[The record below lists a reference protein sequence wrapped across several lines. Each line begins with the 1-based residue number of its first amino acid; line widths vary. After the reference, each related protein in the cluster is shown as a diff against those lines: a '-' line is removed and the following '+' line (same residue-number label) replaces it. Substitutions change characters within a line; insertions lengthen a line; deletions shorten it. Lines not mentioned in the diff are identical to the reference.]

1 MRGLQPWDWGLRLQ
15 NRVSGIWTSQLRKG
29 GDQVSSPLVAS
40 FPASVCRLAAYFPN
54 IFEKNP
60 CFLIFS
66 SRKDPSRFASAC
78 GVPPLPPLPPM
89 RTISCKKGD
98 FT

>member
-1 MRGLQPWDWGLRLQ
+1 MRGFQPRDWGLRLQ
-15 NRVSGIWTSQLRKG
+15 NRVSCLRPCGYAKG
-29 GDQVSSPLVAS
+29 ATRLSSSLVA
-40 FPASVCRLAAYFPN
+40 PLLASACRLAAYFPN

-60 CFLIFS
+60 CFLTFS

-78 GVPPLPPLPPM
+78 GVPPLPPM
-89 RTISCKKGD
+89 RTISCRKGD